1 MKITYIHH
9 SSFAVELPHAVF
21 LFDYF
26 EGTLP
31 DFPREK
37 PLYVFAS
44 HKHQDHFDL
53 KIFSLAEQY
62 PKIRYILSRDIHLS
76 PAYLERHGIPKER
89 LSRVT
94 FIGKEQTRRFRNAE
108 PISLDKAT
116 PESQVQAESN
126 CSEKKGP
133 PVDWKGPAA
142 ESETPMLTVETLT
155 STDEGVAF
163 LVTCE
168 GVRLYHAG
176 DLNWWTW
183 IGETNEEY
191 EDMKNRFFREM
202 EKLRGRTFDAAFVP
216 LDPRQEERYYWGFD
230 AFMRTADAK
239 AVFPMH
245 FWGYPSVID
254 KLLAD
259 PVSEPYRDRV
269 RKVGKEGAE
278 FLLAAK

>member
-26 EGTLP
+26 KGTIP
-31 DFPREK
+31 DFPKEK

-53 KIFSLAEQY
+53 KIFSLAEKY
-62 PKIRYILSRDIHLS
+62 PRIHYILSRDIHLS
-76 PAYLERHGIPKER
+76 PAYLEHHGIPKER
-89 LSRVT
+89 LSLVT
-94 FIGKEQTRRFRNAE
+94 FIGKEQSRTFCNEKMVSPDEAE
-108 PISLDKAT
+108 P
-116 PESQVQAESN
+116 ES
-126 CSEKKGP
+126 P
-133 PVDWKGPAA
+133 F
-142 ESETPMLTVETLT
+142 LTVETLT
-155 STDEGVAF
+155 STDAGVAF

-202 EKLRGRTFDAAFVP
+202 
-216 LDPRQEERYYWGFD
+216 
-230 AFMRTADAK
+230 
-239 AVFPMH
+239 
-245 FWGYPSVID
+245 
-254 KLLAD
+254 
-259 PVSEPYRDRV
+259 
-269 RKVGKEGAE
+269 
-278 FLLAAK
+278 

>member
-1 MKITYIHH
+1 MEKELNVSLRNIRYENTEAFMKITYIHH

-26 EGTLP
+26 KGTLP
-31 DFPREK
+31 DFPKEK

-53 KIFSLAEQY
+53 KIFSLAEKY
-62 PKIRYILSRDIHLS
+62 PRIHYILSRDIHLS
-76 PAYLERHGIPKER
+76 PAYLERHKIPKER
-89 LSRVT
+89 LSLVT
-94 FIGKEQTRRFRNAE
+94 FIGKEQSRTFCNEKMVSPDEAE
-108 PISLDKAT
+108 P
-116 PESQVQAESN
+116 ES
-126 CSEKKGP
+126 P
-133 PVDWKGPAA
+133 F
-142 ESETPMLTVETLT
+142 LTVETLT

-163 LVTCE
+163 MVTCE

-183 IGETNEEY
+183 IGETSEEY

-202 EKLRGRTFDAAFVP
+202 EKLRGRTFDVAFVP

-230 AFMRTADAK
+230 AFMRTVDVK

-245 FWGYPSVID
+245 FWGDPSVID

-259 PVSEPYRDRV
+259 PLSEPYRDRIQ
-269 RKVGKEGAE
+269 RVGREGEE
-278 FLLAAK
+278 FLFADK

>member
-31 DFPREK
+31 DFPKEK

-89 LSRVT
+89 LSLVT
-94 FIGKEQTRRFRNAE
+94 FIGKEQTRMFRNAE
-108 PISLDKAT
+108 PVSPDKA
-116 PESQVQAESN
+116 E
-126 CSEKKGP
+126 P
-133 PVDWKGPAA
+133 PVQTEPDFPGKNGLSVDQEEPAA
-142 ESETPMLTVETLT
+142 ESESPVLTVETLT

-191 EDMKNRFFREM
+191 EDMKNRFFLEM

-245 FWGYPSVID
+245 FWGDPSVIN

-259 PVSEPYRDRV
+259 PVSEPYRDRI
-269 RKVGKEGAE
+269 RKVGREGEE
-278 FLLAAK
+278 FLI